1 MELVLIGIDMNQ
13 IIHRRGGL
21 NPPECINRYTI
32 GMLSGRFNL
41 PLRWMA
47 MLFISIPERNPLFPI
62 KLIYQIGS
70 SYLSQLRY
78 NSTSFFR
85 LIPEKEH
92 TLRQFLLL

>member
-47 MLFISIPERNPLFPI
+47 MLFIFTPFPHNSCILNYFTNLI
-62 KLIYQIGS
+62 KIY
-70 SYLSQLRY
+70 
-78 NSTSFFR
+78 
-85 LIPEKEH
+85 
-92 TLRQFLLL
+92 